1 MVEKLKSALD
11 SLGHAKYV
19 TTVESMLLS
28 LAGNPLLDE
37 PVPEPFPTLERVTTS
52 FGIYRD
58 YFHGAENGDRVQ
70 MAQRNMQRVKVTD
83 EIVSLGTFL
92 RTKAGTRFEMLL
104 GTGFEVKPVTKSAI
118 VAYYLNAPANFRVT
132 HSTVSKELIA
142 SAARERFA
150 GSYYMEMCEGDVT
163 EEGWKPAGTHI
174 HCSKIVVSGLEPGKR
189 YTFRIRGIG
198 SKGVGPWATSNT
210 IMCL

>member
-83 EIVSLGTFL
+83 EVVSLGTFL
-92 RTKAGTRFEMLL
+92 RTKAGTKVELLL
-104 GTGFEVKPVTKSAI
+104 GTGFDVKPVVRSSNTP
-118 VAYYLNAPANFRVT
+118 YFLGAPGNCRVS
-132 HSTVSKELIA
+132 HSEVSRELIL
-142 SAARERFA
+142 AAIRERFA
-150 GSYYMEMCEGDVT
+150 GSYYVEMCEGDVT
-163 EEGWKPAGTHI
+163 EEGWKPVGTYV